1 MSRDSN
7 IPVGM
12 KVSLLVAGI
21 GIYGVVALISA
32 FLLLRIPHWYTIA
45 FSVALFLPHF
55 FALYLVRR
63 PMPWERQ
70 TREEATLVLISFA
83 AIPVGCMLF
92 LFLLGIVYFM
102 DSNLDSGFVVLF
114 LAYTIIFTIIAIGT
128 SLIVGSLK
136 ISRKAYYASH
146 CRGCLYDL
154 SSVEGGVCPECNTP
168 IRLPEA
174 DAN

>member
-1 MSRDSN
+1 MNRRLN
-7 IPVGM
+7 KPVGTS
-12 KVSLLVAGI
+12 VLLLVAGI

-32 FLLLRIPHWYTIA
+32 FLLLLIPHWYTIA
-45 FSVALFLPHF
+45 FIVALFVPHF
-55 FALYLVRR
+55 LALYLVRR

-92 LFLLGIVYFM
+92 LFLLGIAYFM
-102 DSNLDSGFVVLF
+102 DSKLDSGFVVLF
-114 LAYTIIFTIIAIGT
+114 LAYTIIFTINAIGT

-146 CRGCLYDL
+146 CRRCLYDL
-154 SSVEGGVCPECNTP
+154 SSVEGESCPECNTP
-168 IRLPEA
+168 ITPQES
-174 DAN
+174 DAS